1 MCGDVIMLSTPSSC
15 HYNKVNQD
23 INGEIYQ
30 PDQMEVF
37 NSKMANLRE
46 VCNMTSIAELNEKLD
61 EESHQSQRDKKC
73 LEELNQKPLMN
84 MANIEE
90 APKKAEEECKQD
102 LTVPLLCEKV
112 EGLNVFGRKK
122 VSKMNSNDGV
132 ELGIFE
138 KMELYISC
146 FCSMFLVVLLIVFN
160 SQ

>member
-84 MANIEE
+84 MVNIEE
-90 APKKAEEECKQD
+90 VPKKKEEECKQD
-102 LTVPLLCEKV
+102 TTVPLLCEKV
-112 EGLNVFGRKK
+112 EGLNVFGGEK
-122 VSKMNSNDGV
+122 VEKMNSNERIEHGYL
-132 ELGIFE
+132 EQL
-138 KMELYISC
+138 ELYTS
-146 FCSMFLVVLLIVFN
+146 FLCSMFLVVLLIVFN
-160 SQ
+160 SE